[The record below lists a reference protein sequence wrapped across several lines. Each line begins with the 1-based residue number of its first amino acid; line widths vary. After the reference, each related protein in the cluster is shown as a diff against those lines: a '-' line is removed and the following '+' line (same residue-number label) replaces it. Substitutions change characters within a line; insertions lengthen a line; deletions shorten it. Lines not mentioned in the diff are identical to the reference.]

1 VLTNGGSAATLLGV
15 DLDLGYHGVQVVH
28 GAGAHVRS
36 GQVTALVGP
45 NGSGKSTLLRALARL
60 HRPDRGEVLLD
71 GDTSVDAL
79 ALTRRE
85 FARRVTLLT
94 QSRPVPTGLSVLDVV
109 GFGRYPYRGRFRGD
123 DPDGPGSAALGAL
136 LASALV
142 FGLAARGGLATDR
155 LVLVGV
161 GVSYGSMALIT
172 LTIVFTDPWNE
183 AKALTWLAGSTYGRT
198 LPQVVPVA
206 VVLLLG
212 AAAFVRVR
220 EELDLLALDDDT
232 PRVLGVPLER
242 ARLALLVAAAV
253 LTATAVSAIGLLAFV
268 GLVAPHAARALVG
281 APGTSGSC
289 RSPRCSAVCWCA
301 SPTSSAAR

>member
-123 DPDGPGSAALGAL
+123 DPDGPAAPRSVRCWHLHWCSASQPAAGWPRIGSC
-136 LASALV
+136 
-142 FGLAARGGLATDR
+142 
-155 LVLVGV
+155 
-161 GVSYGSMALIT
+161 
-172 LTIVFTDPWNE
+172 W
-183 AKALTWLAGSTYGRT
+183 
-198 LPQVVPVA
+198 
-206 VVLLLG
+206 
-212 AAAFVRVR
+212 
-220 EELDLLALDDDT
+220 
-232 PRVLGVPLER
+232 
-242 ARLALLVAAAV
+242 
-253 LTATAVSAIGLLAFV
+253 
-268 GLVAPHAARALVG
+268 
-281 APGTSGSC
+281 SGS
-289 RSPRCSAVCWCA
+289 A
-301 SPTSSAAR
+301 SPTARWP